1 VVKVLQLSG
10 GRGAKSA
17 DRAGAYERAP
27 IIKVKATGQ
36 AKNRKPATTK
46 RGVPVA
52 LASAA
57 YSASNNSVALTP
69 RGKLTAAEPE
79 ELIVN
84 GALVT
89 DALGR
94 PIDGNDDGQS
104 GGDYI
109 ATVSGSRVTLGGA
122 ALGNTGRR
130 ERVIAGDHGF
140 RHFGCDRACGRAAA
154 YVLHDL
160 FLGIPVQS
168 VDAAGEI
175 RQVMFGGKDLHNER
189 RCHQVDFRISRKWAF
204 LARFMAGDNA
214 GGSSSRSTKRR

>member
-109 ATVSGSRVTLGGA
+109 ATVSGSRVTLGGGC
-122 ALGNTGRR
+122 LGEYRPT
-130 ERVIAGDHGF
+130 
-140 RHFGCDRACGRAAA
+140 RACDSRRPW
-154 YVLHDL
+154 
-160 FLGIPVQS
+160 IPPLRLRQS
-168 VDAAGEI
+168 M
-175 RQVMFGGKDLHNER
+175 RSRGGVR
-189 RCHQVDFRISRKWAF
+189 PA
-204 LARFMAGDNA
+204 
-214 GGSSSRSTKRR
+214 